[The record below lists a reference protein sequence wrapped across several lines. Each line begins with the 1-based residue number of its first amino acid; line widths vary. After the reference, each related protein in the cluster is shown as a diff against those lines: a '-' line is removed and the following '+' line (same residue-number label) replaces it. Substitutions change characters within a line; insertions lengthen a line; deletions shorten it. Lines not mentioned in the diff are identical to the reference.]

1 MRDIKDILS
10 EIRLVPVVVLEKV
23 EYTKPL
29 CAALLEGG
37 ITVIE
42 ITLRTEK
49 ALDCIAEAA
58 ANFPEMTV
66 GAGTLLTQSQVIAA
80 MDSGAEFG
88 VSPGMTEAL
97 FNAVHKLE
105 FPFLPGGSSVSEFMA
120 NLEAGFTIQKF
131 FPAETAG
138 GINFLQSL
146 LSPLQQIS
154 FCPTGG
160 INLGN
165 ALSYLSL
172 PNVVAVG
179 GSWFVGPERIKKR
192 KWAEIT
198 RDSREIIQIL
208 S

>member
-1 MRDIKDILS
+1 MSDIKNILS
-10 EIRLVPVVVLEKV
+10 GIRVVPVVALERV

-29 CAALLEGG
+29 CTALLEGG

-58 ANFPEMTV
+58 ASFPEMTV
-66 GAGTLLTQSQVIAA
+66 GAGTLLTQSQVAAA
-80 MDSGAEFG
+80 MDSGAAFG
-88 VSPGMTEAL
+88 VSPGMTETL
-97 FNAVHKLE
+97 CNAVHKLE

-120 NLEAGFTIQKF
+120 NREAGFTIQKF
-131 FPAETAG
+131 FPAEPAG
-138 GINFLQSL
+138 GVNFLKSL

-160 INLGN
+160 INLEN

-172 PNVVAVG
+172 PNVIAIG
-179 GSWFVGPERIKKR
+179 GSWFVGPERIKKG
-192 KWAEIT
+192 KWADIT
-198 RDSREIIQIL
+198 RDSRKIIQML
-208 S
+208 A